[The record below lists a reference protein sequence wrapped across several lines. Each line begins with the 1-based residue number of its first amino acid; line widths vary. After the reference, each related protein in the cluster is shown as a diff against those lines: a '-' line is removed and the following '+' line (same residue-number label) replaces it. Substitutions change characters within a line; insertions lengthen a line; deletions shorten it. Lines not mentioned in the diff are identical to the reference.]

1 MNQKSNNKQ
10 EAKREWFAILT
21 TSAISAVFALM
32 GIYVIKDYGLAIFI
46 FIPFLMGSL
55 PSFVYSRKNELTW
68 RKSWKL
74 ALLTLTVCT
83 ASLLLFAIEGLIC
96 IAMALP
102 IAILFQF
109 IGCLLAYT
117 YLNRSKNKDM
127 KPMFIFI
134 ALIPLV
140 QWTEK
145 NIQPEVKPVH
155 TFIIIH
161 ASPEQVWKQ
170 VIEFPRLSAPSE
182 YLFKAGIAYP
192 THATIQG
199 SGVGSI
205 RYCHFTTG
213 CFVEP
218 VKIWNE
224 PKLLQFS
231 VLEQPA
237 PMKEL
242 SFWDIDAP
250 HLHDYFVSK
259 KGQFKLTPLA
269 NGDTKL
275 EGTTW
280 YYHNIRPATYWRTWS
295 DYIIHKIHLRV
306 LTHIK
311 KNAERNVKMSH
322 QKSWNTN

>member
-1 MNQKSNNKQ
+1 MNQKNEHKV
-10 EAKREWFAILT
+10 EAKLEWFSILS
-21 TSAISAVFALM
+21 TSAISAVFALL
-32 GIYVIKDYGLAIFI
+32 GIYVIKDYGIALFI

-55 PSFVYSRKNELTW
+55 PSFIYIRKKELTW
-68 RKSWKL
+68 RKSWKM

-102 IAILFQF
+102 VALLFEF
-109 IGCLLAYT
+109 VGCWLAFT

-134 ALIPLV
+134 VLIPLV
-140 QWTEK
+140 QWIEK
-145 NIQPEVKPVH
+145 DDIPEVKPV
-155 TFIIIH
+155 TTSIIIE
-161 ASPEQVWKQ
+161 ATPEQVWKQ
-170 VIEFPRLSAPSE
+170 VVAFPRLTAPTE
-182 YLFKAGIAYP
+182 YLFRAGIAYP

-199 SGVGSI
+199 SGVGSV

-218 VKIWNE
+218 IKIWNE

-231 VLEQPA
+231 VLEQPE

-242 SFWDIDAP
+242 SFWKIEAP

-259 KGQFKLTPLA
+259 KGQFKLIRLT
-269 NGDTKL
+269 NGQTKL
-275 EGTTW
+275 VGTTW
-280 YYHNIRPATYWRTWS
+280 YYHNIRPALYWRSWS
-295 DYIIHKIHLRV
+295 DFIIHKIHLRV
-306 LTHIK
+306 LNHIK
-311 KNAERNVKMSH
+311 KNSERNAKMS
-322 QKSWNTN
+322 Q

>member
-1 MNQKSNNKQ
+1 MNQKNERKI
-10 EAKREWFAILT
+10 EAKREWFAILS
-21 TSAISAVFALM
+21 TSAISAVFALL
-32 GIYVIKDYGLAIFI
+32 GIYVIKDYGIALFI

-55 PSFVYSRKNELTW
+55 PSFIYSRKKEISW
-68 RKSWKL
+68 GKSWKL
-74 ALLTLTVCT
+74 ALLTLSVCT
-83 ASLLLFAIEGLIC
+83 AALILFAIEGLIC
-96 IAMALP
+96 IVMALP
-102 IAILFQF
+102 IAIFFIF

-140 QWTEK
+140 QWMEK
-145 NIQPEVKPVH
+145 NNLPEVKPV
-155 TFIIIH
+155 TTSIIIE
-161 ASPEQVWKQ
+161 ATPEQVWKQ
-170 VIEFPRLSAPSE
+170 VVAFPRLAAPTE
-182 YLFKAGIAYP
+182 YLFRAGIAYP

-199 SGVGSI
+199 SGVGSV

-218 VKIWNE
+218 IKIWNE

-242 SFWDIDAP
+242 SFWKIDAP

-259 KGQFKLTPLA
+259 KGQFKLIRLA
-269 NGDTKL
+269 NGHTKL
-275 EGTTW
+275 IGTTW
-280 YYHNIRPATYWRTWS
+280 YYHNIRPAVYWRSWS
-295 DYIIHKIHLRV
+295 DFIIHKIHLRV

-311 KNAERNVKMSH
+311 KNAECNAKMS
-322 QKSWNTN
+322 Q